1 MLSSCNYPHN
11 RISFKDHRWN
21 RTTIGDNTV
30 IGLVT
35 ITVLIQGIAMTY
47 ANFFAFPGRPEI
59 TSDQQNPGVP
69 PAD

>member
-1 MLSSCNYPHN
+1 M
-11 RISFKDHRWN
+11 
-21 RTTIGDNTV
+21 GDNTV

-35 ITVLIQGIAMTY
+35 ITVLIQGI
-47 ANFFAFPGRPEI
+47 FIVFPGRPEI